1 MYTCSVAQ
9 FSRSTTLSTKNTE
22 VETEIGKGRRTS
34 GGLLAYR
41 IDKSDGKYWLLSAV
55 IYFLPDL
62 SCEVDDASSG
72 ATDRLSANG
81 DAYDIFFNTVSLV
94 Q

>member
-1 MYTCSVAQ
+1 M
-9 FSRSTTLSTKNTE
+9 
-22 VETEIGKGRRTS
+22 ETEIGKGRRTS
-34 GGLLAYR
+34 GGLWHTESTSPTEN
-41 IDKSDGKYWLLSAV
+41 IWLLSAV

-81 DAYDIFFNTVSLV
+81 DAYDILQYCIFGTVKNPYSLLLTLV
-94 Q
+94 IVK